1 MQTVLT
7 ILEIIG
13 VVSFSIS
20 GALMAIDKENDFV
33 GVIFLAIITSFGGGI
48 LRDIFIGNTPPTVF
62 TLYWL
67 VIVSVLTATAVFVL
81 AAIFKKQ
88 YVEHEHAVQMINN
101 YFDAV
106 GLGVFVISGA
116 KMCMD
121 LGAENPLLA
130 NPLLIII
137 MGMLSGTGG
146 SMTRDIIMNEVP
158 GLLRRYVYLLAAI
171 AGAAA
176 YYFLIKLGVREVFAM
191 PIGALIIVVI
201 RILATVFKWNVPKA
215 IDFSKMSKEKDSQD

>member
-33 GVIFLAIITSFGGGI
+33 GVVFLAIITSFGGGM
-48 LRDIFIGNTPPTVF
+48 LRDIIIGNTPPTVF

-67 VIVSVLTATAVFVL
+67 LIVSALTATAVFLL

-88 YVEHEHAVQMINN
+88 YVKNENAVQMINN
-101 YFDAV
+101 YFDAL

-121 LGAENPLLA
+121 LGIT
-130 NPLLIII
+130 NPLLIIV

-171 AGAAA
+171 AGAAS
-176 YYFLIKLGVREVFAM
+176 YYLLVSVGVRDVLAM

-201 RILATVFKWNVPKA
+201 RILATVFKWNIPKA
-215 IDFSKMSKEKDSQD
+215 IDFSKMAKDKEE